1 MSFQRKLV
9 LASLIL
15 TVLTSAVL
23 AIGEDIP
30 NSPGARKPTDPKSIA
45 SPSSSSARPVPIDDL
60 FYSRRV
66 ASPAWSPDGKQV
78 VFSTNF
84 TGRMNLWKVQSD
96 GGWPL
101 QLAVSDDRQ
110 FSAVWSPDGKWIV
123 YNQDF
128 GGSEYYDLFAV
139 ASDGGAPVN
148 LTNTPDISETSPHF
162 SRDGKMIAFE
172 YKPKTASVV
181 DIALLDWSS
190 RQVRKLTNEQ
200 TKDHLW
206 SLVDWTDDGKYIIAS
221 HMNAGFDDASVY
233 RIDVASGNA
242 EELTPHEGKVLVL
255 ASSVSPDGKTVMVS
269 SNQKG
274 GYQNVALLDIVSKQ
288 LKWITDTQWEASSGS
303 FSPDGKLAT
312 WTLNA
317 DGLTTTYLYDIAHGK
332 SETVSMPEGLTFPD
346 GTPNAFSPDGKSLL
360 ISHQSSQRPSD
371 LWVYNLHDRK
381 PRQLSYSAVAGLES
395 ADLPP
400 AQLVHYKSFDGKMI
414 SAFLWMPFNLKRD
427 GSNPAVVLPHGGPT
441 GQTSDYFNSTPAAL
455 ASRGYIC
462 IAPNVRGST
471 GYGIEFQKANY
482 KDLGG
487 GDLQDEVY
495 ATKFLIDTGYVSPKK
510 IGITGGSYGGFM
522 TLMAIGK
529 TPDIWAAAVEEYG
542 IINWYTMLQH
552 EDPFLKQYEQSIL
565 GDPEKDRAVYEA
577 ASPIKYIREE
587 KAPLLVLQGTNDI
600 RVPREE
606 AEQVVEI
613 LKTQG
618 RTVEAVYY
626 EAEGHGFSK
635 RENQIDSL
643 RRTVDW
649 FNKYLKGESMP
660 AATAGAQ

>member
-1 MSFQRKLV
+1 MSFQRKVV

-23 AIGEDIP
+23 AIAADIP
-30 NSPGARKPTDPKSIA
+30 NSPGARKPTDPKSIT

-110 FSAVWSPDGKWIV
+110 FGAVWSPDGKWIV

-139 ASDGGAPVN
+139 PSDGGAPVN
-148 LTNTPDISETSPHF
+148 LTNTPDISETNPHF
-162 SRDGKMIAFE
+162 SHDGKMIAFE

-181 DIALLDWSS
+181 DIALLDWNS
-190 RQVRKLTNEQ
+190 RQVKKLTNEQ

-221 HMNAGFDDASVY
+221 RLNAGFDDASVY

-274 GYQNVALLDIVSKQ
+274 GYQNVALLDIASKQ

-317 DGLTTTYLYDIAHGK
+317 DGLTTTYLYDLAHGK
-332 SETVSMPEGLTFPD
+332 SEAVSMPEGLTFPD
-346 GTPNAFSPDGKSLL
+346 GTPNPFSPDGKSLL

-371 LWVYNLHDRK
+371 LWVYDLHDRK
-381 PRQLSYSAVAGLES
+381 PHQLTYSAVAGLDS
-395 ADLPP
+395 ANLPP

-414 SAFLWMPFNLKRD
+414 SAFLWVPFNLKRD

-529 TPDIWAAAVEEYG
+529 TPDIWAAGVEEYG

-660 AATAGAQ
+660 ATAAGAQ